1 MTKKSI
7 QTKNLSF
14 FNLKQATPI
23 REYIKRPES
32 KLKDV
37 LEKINLMP
45 KNYKSKNWSFLE
57 ALEDIETE
65 IKYDGYIK
73 RHLLEIKKQSANENL
88 KIKKNTNYSNFKGI
102 SIEGRLVDLKPLNS
116 NKYAKELFSSN
127 SLDEEGINWAYLPYG
142 PFESQADYAKWIKSF
157 EEGDDPVFFAIIS
170 KKLKKAIG
178 IASFLRINPAQGLIE
193 VGHINYSPL
202 LQKTTEA
209 TEAMFLMMRWV
220 FDNGYR
226 RYEWKCNA
234 LNLKSRR
241 AAQRLGFSYEGVFRQ
256 MTISKGRNR
265 DTAWFAIID
274 KEWQDLKRCF
284 DQFLSESNFDNNGKS
299 KVSLTSLTEP
309 LLYKVDNMDCS

>member
-1 MTKKSI
+1 M
-7 QTKNLSF
+7 
-14 FNLKQATPI
+14 
-23 REYIKRPES
+23 
-32 KLKDV
+32 
-37 LEKINLMP
+37 
-45 KNYKSKNWSFLE
+45 
-57 ALEDIETE
+57 
-65 IKYDGYIK
+65 
-73 RHLLEIKKQSANENL
+73 
-88 KIKKNTNYSNFKGI
+88 
-102 SIEGRLVDLKPLNS
+102 
-116 NKYAKELFSSN
+116 
-127 SLDEEGINWAYLPYG
+127 
-142 PFESQADYAKWIKSF
+142 
-157 EEGDDPVFFAIIS
+157 
-170 KKLKKAIG
+170 KKAIG

-209 TEAMFLMMRWV
+209 TEAMFLMMKWV

-274 KEWQDLKRCF
+274 KEWTEIEKCF

-299 KVSLTSLTEP
+299 KVSLTSLTES

>member
-1 MTKKSI
+1 MKFGEIVESFSI
-7 QTKNLSF
+7 
-14 FNLKQATPI
+14 P
-23 REYIKRPES
+23 PH
-32 KLKDV
+32 
-37 LEKINLMP
+37 P
-45 KNYKSKNWSFLE
+45 
-57 ALEDIETE
+57 
-65 IKYDGYIK
+65 
-73 RHLLEIKKQSANENL
+73 
-88 KIKKNTNYSNFKGI
+88 KGI

-127 SLDEEGINWAYLPYG
+127 LLDEKGINWAYLPYG
-142 PFESQADYAKWIKSF
+142 PFDSQAEYAKWIRSF

-178 IASFLRINPAQGLIE
+178 IASFLRINPANGLIE

-209 TEAMFLMMRWV
+209 TEAMFLMMKWV

-284 DQFLSESNFDNNGKS
+284 EQFLSESNFDNNGEPR
-299 KVSLTSLTEP
+299 VALTSLTEP

>member
-1 MTKKSI
+1 MKFGEIVESFSI
-7 QTKNLSF
+7 
-14 FNLKQATPI
+14 P
-23 REYIKRPES
+23 PH
-32 KLKDV
+32 
-37 LEKINLMP
+37 P
-45 KNYKSKNWSFLE
+45 
-57 ALEDIETE
+57 
-65 IKYDGYIK
+65 
-73 RHLLEIKKQSANENL
+73 
-88 KIKKNTNYSNFKGI
+88 KGI
-102 SIEGRLVDLKPLNS
+102 SIEGKLVDLKPLNS

-127 SLDEEGINWAYLPYG
+127 SLDEKGINWAYLPYG
-142 PFESQADYAKWIKSF
+142 PFDSQAEYVKWIRSF

-178 IASFLRINPAQGLIE
+178 IASFLRINPVQGLIE

-299 KVSLTSLTEP
+299 KVSLTSLTES

>member
-1 MTKKSI
+1 MKFGEIVESFSI
-7 QTKNLSF
+7 
-14 FNLKQATPI
+14 P
-23 REYIKRPES
+23 PH
-32 KLKDV
+32 
-37 LEKINLMP
+37 P
-45 KNYKSKNWSFLE
+45 
-57 ALEDIETE
+57 
-65 IKYDGYIK
+65 
-73 RHLLEIKKQSANENL
+73 
-88 KIKKNTNYSNFKGI
+88 KGI
-102 SIEGRLVDLKPLNS
+102 SIEGKLVDLKPLIAS
-116 NKYAKELFSSN
+116 EFAEELFISN
-127 SLDEEGINWAYLPYG
+127 AIDKEGINWAYLPYG

-157 EEGDDPVFFAIIS
+157 EEGDDPIFFAIIS

-299 KVSLTSLTEP
+299 KVSLTSLTES

>member
-1 MTKKSI
+1 MKFGEIVESFSI
-7 QTKNLSF
+7 
-14 FNLKQATPI
+14 P
-23 REYIKRPES
+23 PH
-32 KLKDV
+32 
-37 LEKINLMP
+37 P
-45 KNYKSKNWSFLE
+45 
-57 ALEDIETE
+57 
-65 IKYDGYIK
+65 
-73 RHLLEIKKQSANENL
+73 
-88 KIKKNTNYSNFKGI
+88 KGI
-102 SIEGRLVDLKPLNS
+102 SIEGKLVDLKPLIAS
-116 NKYAKELFSSN
+116 EFAEELFISN
-127 SLDEEGINWAYLPYG
+127 AIDKEGINWCYLPYG
-142 PFESQADYAKWIKSF
+142 PFDSQAEYTKWIRSF

-178 IASFLRINPAQGLIE
+178 IASFLRIKPAQGLIE

-209 TEAMFLMMRWV
+209 TEAMFLMMKWV

-299 KVSLTSLTEP
+299 KVSLTSLTES

>member
-1 MTKKSI
+1 MKFGEIVESFSI
-7 QTKNLSF
+7 
-14 FNLKQATPI
+14 P
-23 REYIKRPES
+23 PH
-32 KLKDV
+32 
-37 LEKINLMP
+37 P
-45 KNYKSKNWSFLE
+45 
-57 ALEDIETE
+57 
-65 IKYDGYIK
+65 
-73 RHLLEIKKQSANENL
+73 
-88 KIKKNTNYSNFKGI
+88 KGI
-102 SIEGRLVDLKPLNS
+102 SIEGKLVDLKPLIAS
-116 NKYAKELFSSN
+116 EFAEELFISN
-127 SLDEEGINWAYLPYG
+127 AIDKEGINWAYLPYG
-142 PFESQADYAKWIKSF
+142 PFDSQVDYAKWIKSF
-157 EEGDDPVFFAIIS
+157 EEGDDPIFFAIIS

-178 IASFLRINPAQGLIE
+178 IASFLRINPTKGLIE

-209 TEAMFLMMRWV
+209 TEAMFLMMKWV

-274 KEWQDLKRCF
+274 KEWAEIEKCF

-299 KVSLTSLTEP
+299 KVSLNSLTES

>member
-1 MTKKSI
+1 MKFGEIVESFSI
-7 QTKNLSF
+7 
-14 FNLKQATPI
+14 P
-23 REYIKRPES
+23 PH
-32 KLKDV
+32 
-37 LEKINLMP
+37 P
-45 KNYKSKNWSFLE
+45 
-57 ALEDIETE
+57 
-65 IKYDGYIK
+65 
-73 RHLLEIKKQSANENL
+73 
-88 KIKKNTNYSNFKGI
+88 KGI

-127 SLDEEGINWAYLPYG
+127 LLDEKGINWAYLPYG
-142 PFESQADYAKWIKSF
+142 PFDSQAEYVKWLRSF

-178 IASFLRINPAQGLIE
+178 IASFLRINPANGLIE

-209 TEAMFLMMRWV
+209 TEAMFLMMKWV

-284 DQFLSESNFDNNGKS
+284 DQFLSESNFDNNGEPR
-299 KVSLTSLTEP
+299 VALTSLTEP
-309 LLYKVDNMDCS
+309 LLYKVDNLDCF

>member
-1 MTKKSI
+1 MKFGEIVESFSI
-7 QTKNLSF
+7 
-14 FNLKQATPI
+14 P
-23 REYIKRPES
+23 PH
-32 KLKDV
+32 
-37 LEKINLMP
+37 P
-45 KNYKSKNWSFLE
+45 
-57 ALEDIETE
+57 
-65 IKYDGYIK
+65 
-73 RHLLEIKKQSANENL
+73 
-88 KIKKNTNYSNFKGI
+88 KGI
-102 SIEGRLVDLKPLNS
+102 SIEGRLVDLKPLIAS
-116 NKYAKELFSSN
+116 EFAEELFISN
-127 SLDEEGINWAYLPYG
+127 AIDKEGINWAYLPYG

-178 IASFLRINPAQGLIE
+178 IASFLRINPTKGLIE

-209 TEAMFLMMRWV
+209 TEAMFLMMKWV

-274 KEWQDLKRCF
+274 KEWAEIEKCF

-299 KVSLTSLTEP
+299 KVSLTSLTES

>member
-1 MTKKSI
+1 MKFGEIVESFSI
-7 QTKNLSF
+7 
-14 FNLKQATPI
+14 P
-23 REYIKRPES
+23 PH
-32 KLKDV
+32 
-37 LEKINLMP
+37 P
-45 KNYKSKNWSFLE
+45 
-57 ALEDIETE
+57 
-65 IKYDGYIK
+65 
-73 RHLLEIKKQSANENL
+73 
-88 KIKKNTNYSNFKGI
+88 KGI
-102 SIEGRLVDLKPLNS
+102 SIKGRLVDLKPLNS
-116 NKYAKELFSSN
+116 NKYAKELFLSN
-127 SLDEEGINWAYLPYG
+127 SLDEKGINWAYLPYG
-142 PFESQADYAKWIKSF
+142 PFDSQVNYVKWIKSF

-209 TEAMFLMMRWV
+209 TEAMFLMMKWV

-274 KEWQDLKRCF
+274 KEWAEIEKCF

-299 KVSLTSLTEP
+299 KVSLTSLTES

>member
-1 MTKKSI
+1 MKFGEIVESFSI
-7 QTKNLSF
+7 
-14 FNLKQATPI
+14 P
-23 REYIKRPES
+23 PH
-32 KLKDV
+32 
-37 LEKINLMP
+37 P
-45 KNYKSKNWSFLE
+45 
-57 ALEDIETE
+57 
-65 IKYDGYIK
+65 
-73 RHLLEIKKQSANENL
+73 
-88 KIKKNTNYSNFKGI
+88 KGI
-102 SIEGRLVDLKPLNS
+102 SIKGRLVDLKPLNS
-116 NKYAKELFSSN
+116 NKYAKELFLSN
-127 SLDEEGINWAYLPYG
+127 SLDEKGTNWAYLPYG
-142 PFESQADYAKWIKSF
+142 PFDSQADYAKWIRSF

-299 KVSLTSLTEP
+299 QVSLTSLTES
-309 LLYKVDNMDCS
+309 LIYKVDNMDCS

>member
-1 MTKKSI
+1 MKFGEIVESFSI
-7 QTKNLSF
+7 
-14 FNLKQATPI
+14 P
-23 REYIKRPES
+23 PH
-32 KLKDV
+32 
-37 LEKINLMP
+37 P
-45 KNYKSKNWSFLE
+45 
-57 ALEDIETE
+57 
-65 IKYDGYIK
+65 
-73 RHLLEIKKQSANENL
+73 
-88 KIKKNTNYSNFKGI
+88 KGI
-102 SIEGRLVDLKPLNS
+102 SIEGKLVDLKPLIAS
-116 NKYAKELFSSN
+116 EFAEELFISN
-127 SLDEEGINWAYLPYG
+127 AIDKEGINWAYLPYG
-142 PFESQADYAKWIKSF
+142 PFESQVDYTKWIKSF

-209 TEAMFLMMRWV
+209 TEAMFLMMKWV

-274 KEWQDLKRCF
+274 KEWVEIERCF

-299 KVSLTSLTEP
+299 KVSLTSLTES